1 MEKNTKTEN
10 FFNIVKKFDP
20 TIQFKI
26 AEIGAHPHDSEVDE
40 PFHILLDFFP
50 NSKIYAF
57 DVDKNECEKLNKA
70 AKTGLK
76 FYPFALGK
84 KNEIRKFY
92 ITNKPECSSLYR
104 PNEKLLKLYNNFN
117 GAFLKDIIDIQTIT
131 LDEFCEKE
139 KIKYLDFIKIDVQ
152 GAELDVLRG
161 AKKSLENILSIV
173 TEVEFIDHYV
183 NQPLYGDVCSYLGD
197 NDLMFQK
204 FLGVGGRTLY
214 PIILKNNINFATQHI
229 WSDAIFIKN
238 VLKISELENSHL
250 LKLSIF
256 AYIYGSLDL
265 TFFCLNIYDQKNKSN
280 VLELFK
286 ESNQNNKK

>member
-1 MEKNTKTEN
+1 MESNRKIEN
-10 FFNIVKKFDP
+10 FFNIIKKFDASL
-20 TIQFKI
+20 QFKI
-26 AEIGAHPHDSEVDE
+26 AEIGAHPHDSEIGE

-57 DVDKNECEKLNKA
+57 DIDKNECEKLNKS
-70 AKTGLK
+70 AKKGLK

-92 ITNKPECSSLYR
+92 VTNKPECSSLYK
-104 PNEKLLKLYNNFN
+104 PNEKLLKLYNNLS
-117 GAFLKDIIDIQTIT
+117 GALLKDTKDIQTIT

-139 KIKYLDFIKIDVQ
+139 TIKYLDFIKIDVQ
-152 GAELDVLRG
+152 GAELDVLQG
-161 AKKSLENILSIV
+161 AKKSLENILCII
-173 TEVEFIDHYV
+173 TEVEFIDHYID
-183 NQPLYGDVCSYLGD
+183 QPLYGDICSYLSD

-204 FLGVGGRTLY
+204 FLGVGGRTLH

-229 WSDAIFIKN
+229 WSDAVFIKN
-238 VLKISELENSHL
+238 ILKISELENSHL

-265 TFFCLNIYDQKNKSN
+265 TFFCLNIYDRKNNSN
-280 VLELFK
+280 ALELFK
-286 ESNQNNKK
+286 KSNQNK

>member
-1 MEKNTKTEN
+1 MKNFKKIEN
-10 FFNIVKKFDP
+10 FFNIIKKFDP
-20 TIQFKI
+20 SLKFKI
-26 AEIGAHPHDSEVDE
+26 AEIGAHPHDSEIGE

-50 NSKIYAF
+50 SSKIYAF
-57 DVDKNECEKLNKA
+57 DIDKNECEKLNKS
-70 AKTGLK
+70 AKKGLE

-92 ITNKPECSSLYR
+92 VTNKPECSSLYK
-104 PNEKLLKLYNNFN
+104 PNEKLLKLYNNLS
-117 GAFLKDIIDIQTIT
+117 GAFLKDIKDIQTIT

-152 GAELDVLRG
+152 GAELDVLQG
-161 AKKSLENILSIV
+161 AKKSLENILCII
-173 TEVEFIDHYV
+173 TEVEFIDHYID
-183 NQPLYGDVCSYLGD
+183 QPLYGDICSYLSN

-204 FLGVGGRTLY
+204 FLGVGGRTLH

-229 WSDAIFIKN
+229 WSDAVFIKN

-265 TFFCLNIYDQKNKSN
+265 TFFCLNIYDQKNNSN
-280 VLELFK
+280 ALELFK
-286 ESNQNNKK
+286 ESDQNK

>member
-1 MEKNTKTEN
+1 MKNFKKIEN
-10 FFNIVKKFDP
+10 FFNIIKKFDP
-20 TIQFKI
+20 SLQFKI
-26 AEIGAHPHDSEVDE
+26 AEIGAHPHDSEIGE

-50 NSKIYAF
+50 SSKIYAF
-57 DVDKNECEKLNKA
+57 DIDKNECEKLNKS
-70 AKTGLK
+70 AKKGLE

-92 ITNKPECSSLYR
+92 VTNKPECSSLYK
-104 PNEKLLKLYNNFN
+104 PNEKLLKLYNNLS
-117 GAFLKDIIDIQTIT
+117 GAFLKDIKDIQTIT

-139 KIKYLDFIKIDVQ
+139 KIKFLDFIKIDVQ
-152 GAELDVLRG
+152 GAELDVLQG
-161 AKKSLENILSIV
+161 AKKSLENILCII
-173 TEVEFIDHYV
+173 TEVEFIDHYID
-183 NQPLYGDVCSYLGD
+183 QPLYGDICSYLSN

-204 FLGVGGRTLY
+204 FLGVGGRTLH

-229 WSDAIFIKN
+229 WSDAVFIKN

-265 TFFCLNIYDQKNKSN
+265 TFFCLNIYDQKNNSN
-280 VLELFK
+280 ALELFK
-286 ESNQNNKK
+286 ESDQNK

>member
-1 MEKNTKTEN
+1 MKNFKKIEN
-10 FFNIVKKFDP
+10 FFKIIKKFDP
-20 TIQFKI
+20 SLQFKI
-26 AEIGAHPHDSEVDE
+26 AEIGAHPHDSEIGE

-50 NSKIYAF
+50 SSKIYAF
-57 DVDKNECEKLNKA
+57 DIDKNECEKLNKS
-70 AKTGLK
+70 AKKGLE

-92 ITNKPECSSLYR
+92 VTNKPECSSLYK
-104 PNEKLLKLYNNFN
+104 PNEKLLKLYNNLS
-117 GAFLKDIIDIQTIT
+117 GAFLKDIKDIQTIT

-152 GAELDVLRG
+152 GAELDVLQG
-161 AKKSLENILSIV
+161 AKKSLENILCII
-173 TEVEFIDHYV
+173 TEVEFIDHYID
-183 NQPLYGDVCSYLGD
+183 QPLYGDICSYLSN

-204 FLGVGGRTLY
+204 FLGVGGRTLH

-229 WSDAIFIKN
+229 WSDAVFIKN

-265 TFFCLNIYDQKNKSN
+265 TFFCLNIYDQKNNSN
-280 VLELFK
+280 ALELFK
-286 ESNQNNKK
+286 ESDQNK

>member
-1 MEKNTKTEN
+1 MESNKKIEN
-10 FFNIVKKFDP
+10 FFNIIKKFDP
-20 TIQFKI
+20 SLQFKI
-26 AEIGAHPHDSEVDE
+26 AEIGAHPHDSEIGE

-57 DVDKNECEKLNKA
+57 DIDKNECEKLNKS
-70 AKTGLK
+70 AKKGLK

-92 ITNKPECSSLYR
+92 VTNKPECSSLYK
-104 PNEKLLKLYNNFN
+104 PNEKLLKLYNNLS
-117 GAFLKDIIDIQTIT
+117 GALLKDTKDIQTIT

-139 KIKYLDFIKIDVQ
+139 TIKYLDFIKIDVQ
-152 GAELDVLRG
+152 GAELDVLQG
-161 AKKSLENILSIV
+161 AKKSLENILCII
-173 TEVEFIDHYV
+173 TEVEFIDHYID
-183 NQPLYGDVCSYLGD
+183 QPLYGDICSYLSD

-204 FLGVGGRTLY
+204 FLGVGGRTLH

-229 WSDAIFIKN
+229 WSDAVFIKN
-238 VLKISELENSHL
+238 ILKISELENSHL

-265 TFFCLNIYDQKNKSN
+265 TFF
-280 VLELFK
+280 LFK
-286 ESNQNNKK
+286 YL